1 MSNAPRPLKDVQK
14 FLKMWNSFG
23 GRYCKFKDLESHDML
38 ELDAYVHI
46 TSPIRRLVDLL
57 NIIQLQKSLEIT
69 TMSEDAET
77 FYNKWTSD
85 TMLEYINVTMKNIRK
100 VQNDC
105 NLLKVC
111 YEDKSLPDKE
121 FDGYL
126 FDKIKR
132 NDGLYQYTV
141 FIDKLK
147 MVNRMVSRKDVG
159 DKSIQKFKIHIFI
172 DEERL
177 KQKLRLELI

>member
-1 MSNAPRPLKDVQK
+1 M
-14 FLKMWNSFG
+14 
-23 GRYCKFKDLESHDML
+23 
-38 ELDAYVHI
+38 
-46 TSPIRRLVDLL
+46 
-57 NIIQLQKSLEIT
+57 
-69 TMSEDAET
+69 T
-77 FYNKWTSD
+77 FYSRWTSEQ
-85 TMLEYINVTMKNIRK
+85 MLEYINMTMKNIRK

-111 YEDKSLPDKE
+111 YEDESLPNKE
-121 FDGYL
+121 FTGYL

-141 FIDKLK
+141 FIDKIK
-147 MVNRMVSRKDVG
+147 MVNRIVTRNNVD
-159 DKSIQKFKIHIFI
+159 DKSMQKFKIHIFV

>member
-1 MSNAPRPLKDVQK
+1 
-14 FLKMWNSFG
+14 MWNSS
-23 GRYCKFKDLESHDML
+23 GRMYCKFENFKSHDF
-38 ELDAYVHI
+38 LDFESYVHI

-57 NIIQLQKSLEIT
+57 NIIQLQKSLKLT

-85 TMLEYINVTMKNIRK
+85 KTLEYINVTMKNIRK